1 MARGGGH
8 AHTRTHSNEAPAHAP
23 GGTVHTGTPGSCRA
37 SCRLSHDRQDV
48 QSTAQSTHSLLWN
61 VPGRRPREDHLG
73 ALAGGRAI
81 RCVCHM
87 SASRR
92 RRGNPGPRARA
103 GRTAP
108 RGLFQGQRVAGGS
121 GGTRLTAAFT
131 RGQPACCAL
140 WSGCRAWVGTNP
152 GEKPGSRGGWGDC
165 RVGGKG
171 SQGWGRAPQGSRG
184 SQHPRT
190 GPPSGCQGRRCQAT
204 CHSDAAASVSREMRS
219 RAARV

>member
-1 MARGGGH
+1 MHTH
-8 AHTRTHSNEAPAHAP
+8 AHTATKPQPTLLVEQFTPAHQGPAVLP
-23 GGTVHTGTPGSCRA
+23 VASLMIAKMYSPQHNQHTAFSGTFQGGG
-37 SCRLSHDRQDV
+37 
-48 QSTAQSTHSLLWN
+48 
-61 VPGRRPREDHLG
+61 PGRTTWEPWLE
-73 ALAGGRAI
+73 GGLSG
-81 RCVCHM
+81 VCHM